1 MGFSNTPENRVHSL
15 TEGGVLAAVT
25 VVMALV
31 GVYVPILGMIAI
43 LLWPL
48 PVIVLIVRHGLRWGV
63 MAVVVASLLTA
74 AIVEPSTALRLA
86 IAFGPVGLALG
97 LGYRRGWSGV
107 KLFTVSMVVS
117 MIAKV
122 AGLLLVFFLTGIEP
136 FSGQFAMMDESFAQ
150 AADMY
155 RSMGMSEE
163 QIAASEQ
170 NFVQNMNLVKLLVP
184 LIVVMMGLM
193 DTMINYIVG
202 GKILTR
208 LGETVPTFPPFME
221 WRMPSAFLY
230 AFCLSLIG
238 VYFGSTR
245 DIPLLYK
252 ASYNVIM
259 ACTLVGLV
267 QGISLYQY
275 IMNYYRWSKIVRG
288 ILLVLIFMNGILL
301 QIFSFVGLL
310 DTVFDYRKRYFSGK
324 K

>member
-63 MAVVVASLLTA
+63 MAVVVASFLTA

-117 MIAKV
+117 MVAKV

-221 WRMPSAFLY
+221 WRMPSAFLPTII
-230 AFCLSLIG
+230 APEL
-238 VYFGSTR
+238 TR
-245 DIPLLYK
+245 MTSSPLLTR
-252 ASYNVIM
+252 SV
-259 ACTLVGLV
+259 
-267 QGISLYQY
+267 ISLTR
-275 IMNYYRWSKIVRG
+275 IS
-288 ILLVLIFMNGILL
+288 
-301 QIFSFVGLL
+301 SFTRSSIPV
-310 DTVFDYRKRYFSGK
+310 SW
-324 K
+324 

>member
-1 MGFSNTPENRVHSL
+1 
-15 TEGGVLAAVT
+15 
-25 VVMALV
+25 
-31 GVYVPILGMIAI
+31 
-43 LLWPL
+43 
-48 PVIVLIVRHGLRWGV
+48 
-63 MAVVVASLLTA
+63 
-74 AIVEPSTALRLA
+74 
-86 IAFGPVGLALG
+86 
-97 LGYRRGWSGV
+97 
-107 KLFTVSMVVS
+107 
-117 MIAKV
+117 
-122 AGLLLVFFLTGIEP
+122 
-136 FSGQFAMMDESFAQ
+136 
-150 AADMY
+150 
-155 RSMGMSEE
+155 
-163 QIAASEQ
+163 

-184 LIVVMMGLM
+184 IIVVMMGLM

-230 AFCLSLIG
+230 AFCVSLIG

>member
-63 MAVVVASLLTA
+63 MAVVVASFLTA

-117 MIAKV
+117 MVAKV